1 MGKRKNDD
9 TNIQKNREKQTL
21 FLKRIDK
28 VLHFLSKE

>member
-1 MGKRKNDD
+1 MEKEENDD

-21 FLKRIDK
+21 FLKRMDK